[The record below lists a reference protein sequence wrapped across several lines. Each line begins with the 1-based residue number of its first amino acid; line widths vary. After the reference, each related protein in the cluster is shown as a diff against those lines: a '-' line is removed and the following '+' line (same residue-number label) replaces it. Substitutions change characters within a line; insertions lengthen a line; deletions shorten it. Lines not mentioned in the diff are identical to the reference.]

1 MAKIIVVEDDSALSE
16 MIARWLDNDHHITE
30 IVSDGAEALSRL
42 KLYTYDLVV
51 LDWNLPGM
59 QGLDVLKQ
67 FRATKKTT
75 PVLMLTGKSD
85 IEDRVEG
92 LNCGADDYL
101 TKPFHAR
108 ELLARIGALLRRPS
122 AYASD
127 ILTFGDIELDSG
139 NRKVTRNSVEL
150 SLLPKEYALL
160 DFLMR
165 HPARLFSADALLDAV
180 WANESDSTKEALTT
194 CIKRLRKKLDRS
206 GETSVIRNVHGVGYG
221 LFIE

>member
-1 MAKIIVVEDDSALSE
+1 MAKIIVVEDDSELSE
-16 MIARWLDNDHHITE
+16 MIGRWLDNDHHITE
-30 IVSDGAEALSRL
+30 IVPDGGEALSRL

-59 QGLDVLKQ
+59 EGLDVLKQ

-122 AYASD
+122 AYSSD
-127 ILTFGDIELDSG
+127 VLVFGDIELDSG

-165 HPARLFSADALLDAV
+165 HPARLFSADALLGAV
-180 WANESDSTKEALTT
+180 WANESDSTREALTT
-194 CIKRLRKKLDRS
+194 CIKRLRKKLDHP
-206 GETSVIRNVHGVGYG
+206 GEPSVIRNVHGVGYG
-221 LFIE
+221 LFID